1 MQNSVF
7 RSLRRGQMRFSVN
20 EDGNWRAFNHKNY
33 RIVYRA
39 NALSN
44 IGSWVQRIAQDWL
57 VLELTHSGT
66 FLGIISALQFTP
78 FLLVSLQGGA
88 MADRLNKR
96 KTLVFTNIAGGT
108 TALTLGLLIVT
119 DQVQLWHIMV
129 MASLVGLTDAIDKPV
144 RQSFVAELVGTKDM
158 PNAIG
163 LNSAN
168 FNLGRLIGPAV
179 SGLLIAAFGTG
190 PAFLINS
197 FAYIFVIMAML
208 RINDEHLFK
217 VPKAQG
223 PTSIR
228 EGLRYVRARPD
239 IFVTMS
245 ICFFMATFGLNFQI
259 FSALM
264 TTKTFNKGAA
274 SFGLLGT
281 ILAIGSLSAALF
293 SPRLEK
299 YRSTR
304 FVIIG
309 AIVFSIFVFI
319 SAFMPTYTTYAICL
333 PFAGAAALTTMIAAN
348 SVTQLNSDHAIRGR
362 VMGIYQLVF
371 LAGAPITSPLIG
383 LSSETFGVRTT
394 IAVCALLTLIPITF
408 IWYRFK
414 DAIAVPSDISISA
427 VLETDTELPPK

>member
-1 MQNSVF
+1 
-7 RSLRRGQMRFSVN
+7 MRFSVN
-20 EDGNWRAFNHKNY
+20 ADGNWRAFNHRNY

-66 FLGIISALQFTP
+66 YLGIISALQFTP
-78 FLLVSLQGGA
+78 FLLVSLPGGA
-88 MADRLNKR
+88 MADRFNKR
-96 KTLVFTNIAGGT
+96 KVLVFTNLAGGT
-108 TALTLGLLIVT
+108 TALALGLLIVT

-179 SGLLIAAFGTG
+179 SGLLIATFGTG
-190 PAFLINS
+190 PAFVINS
-197 FAYIFVIMAML
+197 FAYIFVIAAML

-217 VPKAQG
+217 VPKTTG
-223 PTSIR
+223 PTSIK

-245 ICFFMATFGLNFQI
+245 VCFFMATFGLNFQI

-371 LAGAPITSPLIG
+371 LGGAPITSPLIG
-383 LSSETFGVRTT
+383 LASEIFGVRTT
-394 IAVCALLTLIPITF
+394 IASCALLTLIPIIF
-408 IWYRFK
+408 IWFHFK
-414 DAIAVPSDISISA
+414 DVIAVPTDISISA
-427 VLETDTELPPK
+427 VLESDAELPPK

>member
-1 MQNSVF
+1 MQVSI
-7 RSLRRGQMRFSVN
+7 
-20 EDGNWRAFNHKNY
+20 DAHGNWRAFNHRNY

-66 FLGIISALQFTP
+66 YLGIISALQFTP
-78 FLLVSLQGGA
+78 FLLVSLHGGA
-88 MADRLNKR
+88 MADRFNKR
-96 KTLVFTNIAGGT
+96 KVLVFTNLAGGT
-108 TALTLGLLIVT
+108 TAFALGLLIVT
-119 DQVQLWHIMV
+119 GHVQLWHIMV

-168 FNLGRLIGPAV
+168 FNFGRLIGPAV

-208 RINDEHLFK
+208 RINNEHLFK

-223 PTSIR
+223 PASIR

-264 TTKTFNKGAA
+264 TTKTFNRGAA

-371 LAGAPITSPLIG
+371 LGGAPITSPLIG

-394 IAVCALLTLIPITF
+394 IAVCALLTLIPVTL

-414 DAIAVPSDISISA
+414 DAIAVPTDISISA
-427 VLETDTELPPK
+427 VLESDTELPPK

>member
-1 MQNSVF
+1 
-7 RSLRRGQMRFSVN
+7 MRFSVKS
-20 EDGNWRAFNHKNY
+20 DGNWRALRHRNF
-33 RIVYRA
+33 RILYPA
-39 NALSN
+39 NAASN
-44 IGSWVQRIAQDWL
+44 VGGWVQRIAQDWL

-66 FLGIISALQFTP
+66 YLGIISALQFTP

-88 MADRLNKR
+88 MADRFNKR
-96 KTLVFTNIAGGT
+96 RVLVFTNIAGGS
-108 TALTLGLLIVT
+108 TALALGLLIVT
-119 DQVQLWHIMV
+119 DQVKLWHIMV
-129 MASLVGLTDAIDKPV
+129 MACLVGLTDAIDKPV

-158 PNAIG
+158 PNAIS

-197 FAYIFVIMAML
+197 FAYVFVILAML
-208 RINDEHLFK
+208 RINDDHLFR
-217 VPKAQG
+217 VPKRNG
-223 PTSIR
+223 PASIK

-245 ICFFMATFGLNFQI
+245 VCFFMATFGLNFQI

-281 ILAIGSLSAALF
+281 VLAIGSLSAALF

-309 AIVFSIFVFI
+309 SIVFSVAVFI

-371 LAGAPITSPLIG
+371 LGGTPFTSPLIG
-383 LSSETFGVRTT
+383 LASETFGVRAT
-394 IAVCALLTLIPITF
+394 IASCALLTLVPILL
-408 IWYRFK
+408 IWFNFK
-414 DAIAVPSDISISA
+414 GVIAVPTDISISA
-427 VLETDTELPPK
+427 VLDSDTELPPK